1 MFSVILYGSDMTFEP
16 PLITWLQALLFMRTL
31 AQLYA
36 SLDKFTLHPG
46 QLIRKLCLPGTSY
59 RQIDL
64 PQCLNALQNLMETTP
79 SFWEFSN
86 CLIQGLVLWALTWD
100 SDEGAPELGEFLL
113 KPGYFPNL
121 KELLGKC

>member
-31 AQLYA
+31 AQ
-36 SLDKFTLHPG
+36 F
-46 QLIRKLCLPGTSY
+46 Y

-64 PQCLNALQNLMETTP
+64 PQCLNALQNLMETAP

-100 SDEGAPELGEFLL
+100 SDKGAPELGEFLL